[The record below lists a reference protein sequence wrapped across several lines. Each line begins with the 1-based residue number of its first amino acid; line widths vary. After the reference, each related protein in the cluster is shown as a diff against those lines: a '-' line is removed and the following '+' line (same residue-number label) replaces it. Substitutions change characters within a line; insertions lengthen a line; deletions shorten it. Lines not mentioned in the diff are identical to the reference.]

1 MKPALPLPA
10 QPAWP
15 ASYKVKVAI
24 LNAPGSK
31 NNHFLLHT
39 KNAHAPLESPYV
51 SRERTTLDLPSH
63 LSLRLVRVP
72 TGRQGY
78 ITIFYQN
85 QKKIFQLDVSAKM
98 VVLS

>member
-1 MKPALPLPA
+1 MHQVQKIIT
-10 QPAWP
+10 
-15 ASYKVKVAI
+15 SC
-24 LNAPGSK
+24 
-31 NNHFLLHT
+31 FT
-39 KNAHAPLESPYV
+39 KNAHAPPLESPYV
-51 SRERTTLDLPSH
+51 GRERTTLDLPSH

-78 ITIFYQN
+78 HYFFYQN